1 MATLTVNGVED
12 ALLEIC
18 GSKGANSAQFLK
30 ELNMALPRLYNM
42 GLWRDLVFERTIS
55 TTDGT
60 FTLPDYAESIVSA
73 LVDNDP
79 EKVRAQFHDYRI
91 VGRNEDGNTLE
102 AFGIVDD
109 GYAPTINELTTSDD
123 YTGYQLNV
131 YPVFPNVALPSVSG
145 SANIVVEYDVLAGS
159 ATSDVSL
166 SGAVVSGVGSGLDI
180 QNVTEIRVG
189 GDDLTAEVDVVAIPR
204 GYTTDPTLT
213 LSGTTI
219 SQTGTVITIPVTD
232 ASDVVVG
239 DIISLTGWPVSS
251 PGSIN
256 PLGEYR
262 VTGVDTDDDKIY
274 LYRSTDSETWTAD
287 GDSKIIHY
295 PVLKLATVREPNYV
309 ARFRRFRIA
318 NSNNQ
323 KVTMRLLL
331 KRKFKKLLDSND
343 RVYPSSLNAIKHAM
357 LGNTAEDN
365 ADLERANYHWGVCR
379 AILDEQLDAHRGS
392 ARPTVKVDPSGVGS
406 YTSNMM

>member
-42 GLWRDLVFERTIS
+42 GLWRDLVFEHTIS

-79 EKVRAQFHDYRI
+79 EKVRSQFHDYRI
-91 VGRNEDGNTLE
+91 IGRDTDGDTME
-102 AFGIVDD
+102 VFGIVDD

-256 PLGEYR
+256 PVGEYR
-262 VTGVDTDDDKIY
+262 VTGVDTDNDKIY
-274 LYRSTDSETWTAD
+274 LYRTTDSETWTAD

-309 ARFRRFRIA
+309 ARYRRFRIA
-318 NSNNQ
+318 NSNSE

-331 KRKFKKLLDSND
+331 KRKFKKLLDSAD
-343 RVYPSSLNAIKHAM
+343 LVYPSSLNAIKHAM

-379 AILDEQLDAHRGS
+379 AILDEQLDAHRGAAKPS
-392 ARPTVKVDPSGVGS
+392 VKFDPSGVGA
-406 YTSNMM
+406 YTANMM